1 MSLKFARDRAQF
13 ARDRADRS
21 RPLEIA
27 QDRSGSL
34 GIAAGIPVAPALLR
48 RTPCRALTV
57 PTTPA
62 SQVWV
67 TSAGCAVNLIPMFV
81 IKNGRTRMGRS
92 CSDGAPKM
100 NESEAVTRG
109 VWCRHER
116 TSPLP

>member
-13 ARDRADRS
+13 ARDRAGRS
-21 RPLEIA
+21 RPLETA

-62 SQVWV
+62 SRSGLHLLGARGEFDPDVRHKER
-67 TSAGCAVNLIPMFV
+67 SDA
-81 IKNGRTRMGRS
+81 NGAELFGRS
-92 CSDGAPKM
+92 AED
-100 NESEAVTRG
+100 E
-109 VWCRHER
+109 
-116 TSPLP
+116 